1 MMTRSFLPMFITKIC
16 PLLTTLDDDEIAPRR
31 NAFLSF
37 KFLDKYLLTTRTMD
51 DEDAPGL
58 KAVLTFQVPASLFLM
73 KLTHDMS
80 NPVSV
85 MDFPSDNDTSMDDED
100 DDSSMFHNRHSVPQL
115 EPVRFDDRIAQSES
129 STQTCLEHA
138 QEDDQVEKKA
148 MTLLQLTKSTVSSHH
163 FMKHES
169 VESLLLAFFK
179 EKMINEHV
187 SDSEMLHV
195 AKDWMDEQKMFL
207 DWGCEDD
214 KITCIREMEKTFR
227 WSKYGDELE
236 KENLVSE
243 LEDEIFSSL
252 VDDILLDFQMTTVDD
267 DEIAPRRNTV
277 LSFKV
282 LDKNMLTTRTMDDED
297 APGLKAVLTFHV
309 PDEVAHEDVD
319 SFDDRYT
326 QSNPHTNIA
335 LDMGQEDDQVEK
347 KAMTLLQLTK
357 STVSSHHFMKHESV
371 ESLLL
376 EFFKEKMIN
385 EHVSDSEIME
395 KTFRWSKYGDEL
407 EKENLVSELEDEIFS
422 SLVDDILLDFQMTTV
437 DDDEIAPRR
446 NAVLSFKVP
455 DKNLLTARTMDDEDA
470 PRLKAV
476 LTFQVPDEVAH
487 ENVYNK
493 CLNDKEEQ
501 CSLVLVMD
509 FPSDNDTS
517 MDDEDDDFST
527 FHNRHVH
534 VEERKLMHK
543 TRRFESV
550 PQLEPVRF
558 EDRIAQSESSTQT
571 CLEHAQEDDQVE
583 KKAMTLLEL
592 TKSMVSSHHF
602 MKHESVESLLLA
614 FFKVKMINE
623 HVYDSEMLHVAKDWM
638 DEQKMFLDWGCEDD
652 KKYYKKAGDSHTN
665 TKKY

>member
-1 MMTRSFLPMFITKIC
+1 MLITKIC
-16 PLLTTLDDDEIAPRR
+16 PLLATRTTVDDDEIAPRR

-37 KFLDKYLLTTRTMD
+37 KVPDKNLLTTRTMD

-58 KAVLTFQVPASLFLM
+58 KAVLTFQVPDEVAHEDVDDKDEQCS
-73 KLTHDMS
+73 
-80 NPVSV
+80 PVSV

-100 DDSSMFHNRHSVPQL
+100 DDSSTFHNRHVHVEERKLMHKTRRFESVPQL

-138 QEDDQVEKKA
+138 QEHDQVEKNA
-148 MTLLQLTKSTVSSHH
+148 MTLLQLTKLTVSSHH

-267 DEIAPRRNTV
+267 DEIAPRRNAV

-297 APGLKAVLTFHV
+297 APGLKATSYLHV
-309 PDEVAHEDVD
+309 CWTGLAQSEALNKKCLELCPEDV
-319 SFDDRYT
+319 
-326 QSNPHTNIA
+326 
-335 LDMGQEDDQVEK
+335 QVEF
-347 KAMTLLQLTK
+347 LQRENYHTILVLYFWKCYMCERWMDEQKMFPDWGCGDDKLTE
-357 STVSSHHFMKHESV
+357 VRGV
-371 ESLLL
+371 
-376 EFFKEKMIN
+376 
-385 EHVSDSEIME
+385 
-395 KTFRWSKYGDEL
+395 G
-407 EKENLVSELEDEIFS
+407 ED
-422 SLVDDILLDFQMTTV
+422 
-437 DDDEIAPRR
+437 
-446 NAVLSFKVP
+446 
-455 DKNLLTARTMDDEDA
+455 
-470 PRLKAV
+470 
-476 LTFQVPDEVAH
+476 
-487 ENVYNK
+487 NK
-493 CLNDKEEQ
+493 CVKDKDEQ
-501 CSLVLVMD
+501 GSPVSVMD

-517 MDDEDDDFST
+517 MDDEDDDSST

-534 VEERKLMHK
+534 VEG
-543 TRRFESV
+543 
-550 PQLEPVRF
+550 
-558 EDRIAQSESSTQT
+558 
-571 CLEHAQEDDQVE
+571 E
-583 KKAMTLLEL
+583 KIGGL
-592 TKSMVSSHHF
+592 S
-602 MKHESVESLLLA
+602 
-614 FFKVKMINE
+614 
-623 HVYDSEMLHVAKDWM
+623 
-638 DEQKMFLDWGCEDD
+638 QKMFPDWGC
-652 KKYYKKAGDSHTN
+652 GR
-665 TKKY
+665 